1 MLHLVPVVEYLYIL
15 RFRGLKTLA
24 TQKIWVHPEDF
35 WSWSSLQKLV
45 RTVQNMS
52 EQSECVRT
60 VQDMSGQFKICPHSS
75 KYVWKAQIA
84 KMCPEISLFVS
95 NFL

>member
-1 MLHLVPVVEYLYIL
+1 
-15 RFRGLKTLA
+15 
-24 TQKIWVHPEDF
+24 
-35 WSWSSLQKLV
+35 
-45 RTVQNMS
+45 MS

-84 KMCPEISLFVS
+84 QNVSRDFPICEQFFMIPKQIQIVLSPNAPISPKVPLVQMS
-95 NFL
+95 